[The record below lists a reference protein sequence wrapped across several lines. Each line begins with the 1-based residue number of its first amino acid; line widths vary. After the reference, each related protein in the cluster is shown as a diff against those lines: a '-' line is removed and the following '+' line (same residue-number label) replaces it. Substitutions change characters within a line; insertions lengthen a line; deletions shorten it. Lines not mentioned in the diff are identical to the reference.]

1 MIKEKRKF
9 FQPPLLIRL
18 DQATEIERSTVS
30 PFTAPTSSKRIN
42 FYTIFL
48 SPPPLHSANTFA
60 NNFSL
65 PPSLHSPRSRNFV
78 IRIYANI
85 FKLEVVSNSTILG
98 RRVSDLKDRH
108 GRRRKPL
115 PMLRGTNRT
124 KWL

>member
-108 GRRRKPL
+108 GLLKEASSNASRH
-115 PMLRGTNRT
+115 
-124 KWL
+124 